1 MFFFYKLTIMYKNH
15 KSKMQFFKKYQF
27 LLYNNL
33 KVYTLLLI
41 PSLISILWHF
51 NNNQL
56 PVTDAID
63 YLWPAF
69 HIYTDISRLNLFEAT
84 HGIYLE
90 RGWRPTIFHLFYLP
104 FMVLSNGNL
113 LFAVGAVHSLFS
125 LITTIFLFLV
135 FREVFNKTTAAL
147 CACFIGISSS
157 VIFGGSTIPG
167 FTEVAFISA
176 FTGII
181 FFLSRGKTIFKQKE
195 FYLFSILIFFLF
207 AIRPVEALI
216 YLILPL
222 AIYFSTLYKNQ
233 KISLYT
239 TFYILWFITLC
250 VIILF
255 CFSFFTGIKI
265 HLGMLGLVDAYE
277 LFLEIFKFFIY
288 TSIFLFISL
297 QFIPKKVIADSF
309 YFEKSLILA
318 SSLITVWWLPSFQTL

>member
-104 FMVLSNGNL
+104 FMVLSNGNIL
-113 LFAVGAVHSLFS
+113 L
-125 LITTIFLFLV
+125 
-135 FREVFNKTTAAL
+135 R
-147 CACFIGISSS
+147 
-157 VIFGGSTIPG
+157 
-167 FTEVAFISA
+167 
-176 FTGII
+176 
-181 FFLSRGKTIFKQKE
+181 
-195 FYLFSILIFFLF
+195 
-207 AIRPVEALI
+207 
-216 YLILPL
+216 
-222 AIYFSTLYKNQ
+222 
-233 KISLYT
+233 
-239 TFYILWFITLC
+239 
-250 VIILF
+250 
-255 CFSFFTGIKI
+255 
-265 HLGMLGLVDAYE
+265 
-277 LFLEIFKFFIY
+277 
-288 TSIFLFISL
+288 
-297 QFIPKKVIADSF
+297 
-309 YFEKSLILA
+309 
-318 SSLITVWWLPSFQTL
+318 

>member
-125 LITTIFLFLV
+125 LITTIFLFLI
-135 FREVFNKTTAAL
+135 FREVFSKTTASL
-147 CACFIGISSS
+147 CACFIGITSS
-157 VIFGGSTIPG
+157 VIFGVQLFQDSRKLHLLAL
-167 FTEVAFISA
+167 FYWNY
-176 FTGII
+176 
-181 FFLSRGKTIFKQKE
+181 FFLSRNKVIFKQKE

-207 AIRPVEALI
+207 SIRPVEALI
-216 YLILPL
+216 YLTLPL
-222 AIYFSTLYKNQ
+222 VIYFLLHV
-233 KISLYT
+233 KIKKSH
-239 TFYILWFITLC
+239 F
-250 VIILF
+250 ILF
-255 CFSFFTGIKI
+255 FIFY
-265 HLGMLGLVDAYE
+265 GL
-277 LFLEIFKFFIY
+277 
-288 TSIFLFISL
+288 
-297 QFIPKKVIADSF
+297 
-309 YFEKSLILA
+309 
-318 SSLITVWWLPSFQTL
+318 